1 MKKILVLAAALL
13 LTSVAYTE
21 SPVETS
27 VKEKSSIEQNIERS
41 KSMLKYYEEMKQY
54 YEEMKQYNIDYYKW
68 QVECRKLDEKYY
80 KACIKFQKANAKR
93 LAKIKKV
100 NEARAAIDN
109 ASTKEER
116 FAATDRYESL
126 LKQIAKFK
134 LPENPKRPEYPE
146 APKRPEYP
154 KTN

>member
-21 SPVETS
+21 SPVETP

-41 KSMLKYYEEMKQY
+41 KSMVSY

-80 KACIKFQKANAKR
+80 KTCIKFQKANAKR
-93 LAKIKKV
+93 LAKIKKM
-100 NEARAAIDN
+100 NEAKAAIDN
-109 ASTKEER
+109 ASTREER
-116 FAATDRYESL
+116 FAANDRYKSL
-126 LKQIAKFK
+126 SKQVGKLK
-134 LPENPKRPEYPE
+134 LPKYPVRAKYPD